1 MEQSRILVVDDDKE
15 IREIIRVLLTQEGY
29 DVSEARNGREALEYM
44 NDHIDLYIL
53 DIMMPYM
60 DGYELC
66 EKIRKQ
72 SNAPI
77 LFLTAKGTQ
86 KDKAQGFFKGRMII
100 LPNRF
105 PTRNY
110 WCV

>member
-29 DVSEARNGREALEYM
+29 DVSEARNG
-44 NDHIDLYIL
+44 
-53 DIMMPYM
+53 
-60 DGYELC
+60 
-66 EKIRKQ
+66 
-72 SNAPI
+72 
-77 LFLTAKGTQ
+77 TAKGTQ